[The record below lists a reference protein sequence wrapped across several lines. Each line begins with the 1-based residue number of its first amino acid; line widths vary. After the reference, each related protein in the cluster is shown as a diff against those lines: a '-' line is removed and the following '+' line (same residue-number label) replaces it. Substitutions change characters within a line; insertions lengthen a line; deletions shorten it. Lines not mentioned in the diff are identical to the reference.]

1 MKKILIVED
10 DFASQMMLEIIIE
23 TYCKFPIVARN
34 GMDAVSLCKE
44 NPDINIVLM
53 DIRMTELNGYDATKK
68 IREFNK
74 NMIIIAQ
81 TSLGLPEDR
90 EKAITSGCNDYISKP
105 YSQSDLTEMLK
116 KWPKDI
122 TAL

>member
-10 DFASQMMLEIIIE
+10 DFASQLMLEIMIE
-23 TYCKFPIVARN
+23 DFCKFPFVATN
-34 GMDAVSLCKE
+34 GMDAVSLCKD

-81 TSLGLPEDR
+81 TSLGFPEDR

>member
-10 DFASQMMLEIIIE
+10 DFASQLMLEIMIE
-23 TYCKFPIVARN
+23 DFCKFPFVATN
-34 GMDAVSLCKE
+34 GMDAVSLCKD

-81 TSLGLPEDR
+81 TSLGFPEDR
-90 EKAITSGCNDYISKP
+90 ENSIAAGCNDYISKP
-105 YSQSDLTEMLK
+105 YSQNDLAEMLK
-116 KWPKDI
+116 KWTQDI
-122 TAL
+122 KV